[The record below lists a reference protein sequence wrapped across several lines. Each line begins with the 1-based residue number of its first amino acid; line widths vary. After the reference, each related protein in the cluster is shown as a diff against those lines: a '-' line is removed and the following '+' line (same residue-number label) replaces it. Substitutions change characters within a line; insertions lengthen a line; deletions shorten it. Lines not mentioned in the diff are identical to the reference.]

1 MPYLTTLKKIFFA
14 VLLVSAVSL
23 LFDLPA
29 PFKTV
34 FGLLQ
39 AFYLPGFTFLL
50 FMGDERRPRLDNIFI
65 PLLLSPAI
73 LVLLVLAVHALS
85 GSFHTS
91 LRVSLVITYIL
102 FAVAL
107 LTRRGRG
114 AGEPA
119 TVPAGILLVSI
130 SFCSIIIASYLVNDF
145 LFYHD
150 TCRHSSIANEI
161 IYRGL
166 PPMEPFFVD
175 IPIRSM
181 WFQHLFQ
188 AIWKELSGLSI
199 FHSMWLFN
207 LVSAFTF
214 PYLIARITSL
224 FTSKRKYILCAPVFA
239 IAGLDAAGWVLLPLK
254 LTSALFGEVRG
265 MAEIAR
271 LFSAAN
277 LNSRYVLNLL
287 AAPHTFIMNLLDK
300 YLTID
305 VHHYSLNL
313 FLLCFI
319 LVISI
324 DFQKRAGFKAF
335 ANILLVMS
343 GAWMFRIINGVA
355 LVLTVILAGLITFLF
370 NRIKRDQ
377 KKPTYRSAIIP
388 AIAVIVGAVGL
399 VYYKRMTGEYTDG
412 LFVPNRLSLNLTSL
426 ITIVSP
432 LIVLLPFSV
441 RALKWIFTS
450 GKKEV
455 DTFAAWILSLFIL
468 SVSMDLRGTLENYF
482 IYPLFMLLIIPVSYR
497 IISRLETVRG
507 TRSIAL
513 AVWVVILFLVPPVL
527 TVRGYMLEKPH
538 SKHVM
543 RRCQITEDE
552 RKIYDWI
559 RDNTGIEAV
568 IVEKNEYNVMPY
580 YAYRRNFYM
589 TSWEILNFGYK
600 GEKVEKYK
608 SIRDEIYAD
617 EPISRETIETLRN
630 FEYEIFVVVWG
641 EDLIGKPDLNGKFV
655 SRPEWFEKVYEN
667 PAGTVYALKE

>member
-1 MPYLTTLKKIFFA
+1 MHITTLKKIFCAALFI
-14 VLLVSAVSL
+14 SAVPL
-23 LFDLPA
+23 LFDLPV
-29 PFKTV
+29 PFKIV
-34 FGLLQ
+34 SAFLQ
-39 AFYLPGFTFLL
+39 AFYLPGFIFLL
-50 FMGDERRPRLDNIFI
+50 FIGDERRPRLDNIFI
-65 PLLLSPAI
+65 PLLLSPVI
-73 LVLLVLAVHALS
+73 LVLLVLAVNAFS

-91 LRVSLVITYIL
+91 LRVSLCITNIL

-107 LTRRGRG
+107 LTRRWRG
-114 AGEPA
+114 LAEPVA
-119 TVPAGILLVSI
+119 VPGIILLVSI
-130 SFCSIIIASYLVNDF
+130 SFCSVIIASYLVNDF

-166 PPMEPFFVD
+166 PPVEPYFID

-207 LVSAFTF
+207 VVSAFTF

-224 FTSKRKYILCAPVFA
+224 FTSKKKYILYAPVFA

-254 LTSALFGEVRG
+254 LAGAFFGEVRG
-265 MAEIAR
+265 APAIAR
-271 LFSAAN
+271 LFSTTN
-277 LNSRYVLNLL
+277 LNSRNVTYFLT
-287 AAPHTFIMNLLDK
+287 APHAFMVNLLDK

-324 DFQKRAGFKAF
+324 ESQKKAGIKAF

-343 GAWMFRIINGVA
+343 GAWMFRIINGVV
-355 LVLTVILAGLITFLF
+355 LVLTVILAGLITVLS
-370 NRIKRDQ
+370 NRIKRDI
-377 KKPTYRSAIIP
+377 KKPTHRSAIFP
-388 AIAVIVGAVGL
+388 AAAVIVGAIGL
-399 VYYKRMTGEYTDG
+399 IYYKRMTGAYTDG

-432 LIVLLPFSV
+432 LIVLFPFST
-441 RALKWIFTS
+441 RAFKWLFAS

-455 DTFAAWILSLFIL
+455 DTFAAWILSLIIL
-468 SVSMDLRGTLENYF
+468 SVSMNLRGTAENYF
-482 IYPLFMLLIIPVSYR
+482 IYPLFMLLIIPVSYQ
-497 IISRLETVRG
+497 IISRLDTVRG
-507 TRSIAL
+507 ARSIAL
-513 AVWVVILFLVPPVL
+513 AVWVVILFLIPPVL
-527 TVRGYMLEKPH
+527 TVRGYMLEKPT

-543 RRCQITEDE
+543 RRYRITEDE

-559 RDNTGIEAV
+559 RDNTGVEAI

-608 SIRDEIYAD
+608 RIRDEIYAD

-630 FEYEIFVVVWG
+630 FKYEIFIVVWS
-641 EDLIGKPDLNGKFV
+641 EDLIDKPNLNGKFV